1 MICSF
6 FKFSILEHFWVLK
19 WIAWVD
25 IRVVLIFYS
34 FQGVRVDLE
43 GELEKW
49 TKCTQIGKLA
59 KLQLIVIMIV
69 FLAFQLK
76 WYISN
81 SKVKPPFAQCEFQMP
96 PKKAKHGGARKKA
109 GRKSKSGEFSNDK
122 TLGEKLKSHRERLQ
136 YGCGN
141 AERRCVNFLMNKFI
155 ICTCTPSR
163 NKLFFRIKSLL
174 GGNIRSEQHLITW
187 SPETG
192 DRVIFL

>member
-1 MICSF
+1 MPENEDKIMICSF

-81 SKVKPPFAQCEFQMP
+81 SKVKPLIA
-96 PKKAKHGGARKKA
+96 KAKTPSLFVRRLEEDDIKLVAVKRIKL
-109 GRKSKSGEFSNDK
+109 
-122 TLGEKLKSHRERLQ
+122 LGMNKVDRER
-136 YGCGN
+136 
-141 AERRCVNFLMNKFI
+141 AEKTEGIQRGYNMAVAMLR
-155 ICTCTPSR
+155 
-163 NKLFFRIKSLL
+163 
-174 GGNIRSEQHLITW
+174 
-187 SPETG
+187 G
-192 DRVIFL
+192 DV